1 MSSNMVCAA
10 GIDDA
15 LSESAEAADTGSPT
29 DVSEGP
35 RQPRRVPAGFSRRFQ
50 AALPYL
56 LRIISVGAFFVA
68 WEIYGQ
74 AQETTLFFAPFSEV
88 VESLY
93 DQVQTSEFW
102 NAYRQ
107 TLQPFLYGWLLA
119 MATGIPLGLLI
130 GRFTSISRISGP
142 YLSFLNA
149 VPVSTLVP
157 VVVVAF
163 GIGMTAR
170 VSVVFLFA
178 IVEIVI
184 NTAAGVRFVNKELV
198 EMGRSFGGNEWQLMR
213 RIILPGSMPGIAAGA
228 RIGTGRAVIGMI
240 VVEVLLVS
248 VGVGR
253 LVDRFRSRF
262 QGAALFAVV
271 LSLAIFGVAMLE
283 LVRQIERRALR
294 WRRESGLDA

>member
-1 MSSNMVCAA
+1 M
-10 GIDDA
+10 
-15 LSESAEAADTGSPT
+15 SESTEASETDPSVERPQGSPQ
-29 DVSEGP
+29 EGHAP
-35 RQPRRVPAGFSRRFQ
+35 PTPGERFQ

-56 LRIISVGAFFVA
+56 IRVISVAAFFVA
-68 WEIYGQ
+68 WEVYGQ
-74 AQETTLFFAPFSEV
+74 AQETTLFFAPFSAV

-93 DQVQTSEFW
+93 DQVQTFEFW

-107 TLQPFLYGWLLA
+107 TLVPFLYGWLLA
-119 MATGIPLGLLI
+119 MAVGIPLGLLI
-130 GRFTSISRISGP
+130 GRFTNVSRISGP

-149 VPVSTLVP
+149 VPISTLVP
-157 VVVVAF
+157 VVVIAF
-163 GIGMTAR
+163 GIGISAR
-170 VSVVFLFA
+170 TSVVFLFA

-184 NTAAGVRFVNKELV
+184 NTAAGVRFVNKDLV
-198 EMGRSFGGNEWQLMR
+198 EMGRSFGASEWQLLR

-253 LVDRFRSRF
+253 LVDRYRSRF

-271 LSLAIFGVAMLE
+271 LSLAIFGVAVLE
-283 LVRQIERRALR
+283 SVRQIERRALR